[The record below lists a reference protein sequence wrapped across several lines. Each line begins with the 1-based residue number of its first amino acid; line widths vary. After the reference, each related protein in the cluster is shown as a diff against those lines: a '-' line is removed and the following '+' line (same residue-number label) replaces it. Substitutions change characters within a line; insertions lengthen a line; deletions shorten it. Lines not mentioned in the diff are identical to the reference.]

1 MEEAMDR
8 ETVSAMS
15 RVAQILAVCKQ
26 SASIYLRESNPA
38 AYEEIRN
45 LLGDCQEILA
55 VACDC
60 APIKLIAGQVDEI
73 VGNLEFEESSV

>member
-1 MEEAMDR
+1 MER
-8 ETVSAMS
+8 ETVEAMC

-26 SASIYLRESNPA
+26 SASIHLRNDNPA
-38 AYEEIRN
+38 AYEEMRN

-60 APIKLIAGQVDEI
+60 APIKLIAGMVDEI
-73 VGNLEFEESSV
+73 VGNLEFEESRS